1 MIANQETSANS
12 AAIFAARG
20 VIRRLLLDALMV
32 VRFLVAAI
40 LLFLEPFIGFILC
53 ALAIILAVMSIIL
66 KISGDV
72 PKFPFWGALGMSAG
86 LYLLSVVYA
95 LVARSIAPK
104 PHE

>member
-1 MIANQETSANS
+1 MIANQEGADRSATGI
-12 AAIFAARG
+12 AASGFVRT
-20 VIRRLLLDALMV
+20 LLLDALMAM
-32 VRFLVAAI
+32 RFLIAAI
-40 LLFLEPFIGFILC
+40 LLFLEPIIGFVLC
-53 ALAIILAVMSIIL
+53 ALAIILAIVSIIL

-95 LVARSIAPK
+95 LVARSIATK